1 MINESDKSL
10 FRSTV
15 DQQKPIDKDGVK
27 KTATS
32 KNGSNKLFQKYS
44 FLYEPNISGSEAVVH
59 YKSGLSPKVLKKMK
73 QGNIGSTPS
82 IDLHANHFLSLSIFI
97 QTNALFMLF
106 MEKVIT
112 QIVASQL

>member
-1 MINESDKSL
+1 MIDENDKSL

-32 KNGSNKLFQKYS
+32 KNGSNKLFKQYS
-44 FLYEPNISGSEAVVH
+44 FLHEPNISGSEAVVH
-59 YKSGLSPKVLKKMK
+59 YKSGLSQKVLKKMK

-82 IDLHANHFLSLSIFI
+82 IDLHGHCSHDDN
-97 QTNALFMLF
+97 
-106 MEKVIT
+106 V
-112 QIVASQL
+112 